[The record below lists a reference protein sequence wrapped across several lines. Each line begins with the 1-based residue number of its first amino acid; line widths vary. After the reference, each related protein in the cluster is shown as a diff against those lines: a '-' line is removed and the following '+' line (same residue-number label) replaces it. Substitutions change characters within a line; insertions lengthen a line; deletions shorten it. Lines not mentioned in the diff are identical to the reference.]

1 MTALGALS
9 CARATGMPVP
19 QRAPCAERPRT
30 SRQVAMHIAL
40 EFPERVRS
48 LVVVDIAPVHYT
60 GMMMHETVLEGM
72 ASLDLDSISST
83 ADARELLSPFV
94 ADAATREF
102 VLTNLTQNPATKKYS
117 WKVNL
122 DALCNGIRNG
132 SLASFPVVCPHPRR
146 SAPTLAARAPP
157 QPRERFPAGRR
168 SPAHGTMARASL
180 CAAGARH
187 TSRTST
193 ARARSSCSP
202 TPSSPPSTARGPAPN
217 SAPPPRARGT
227 GC

>member
-1 MTALGALS
+1 
-9 CARATGMPVP
+9 
-19 QRAPCAERPRT
+19 
-30 SRQVAMHIAL
+30 MHIAL

-48 LVVVDIAPVHYT
+48 LVVVDIAPVNYT
-60 GMMMHETVLEGM
+60 GTMMHETVLEGM

-102 VLTNLTQNPATKKYS
+102 VLTNLTLNPATKKYS

-122 DALCNGIRNG
+122 DALCDGIRNG

-146 SAPTLAARAPP
+146 PAPTLAARAPP

-168 SPAHGTMARASL
+168 SPAH
-180 CAAGARH
+180 
-187 TSRTST
+187 
-193 ARARSSCSP
+193 
-202 TPSSPPSTARGPAPN
+202 
-217 SAPPPRARGT
+217 APPPPPFLPPSY
-227 GC
+227 